1 MCKWLFGFCGITWEN
16 ITEIGRGGA
25 CVPARVA
32 PQGRIHRSYPAHN
45 AFFWYGNI
53 AVRTFGRA
61 RRRCPYVFW
70 NVPAG
75 LIVHQG
81 ADVLAVHHAFEVAI
95 DVHVEHIDGQVVLLA
110 HGGGGEVHHF

>member
-1 MCKWLFGFCGITWEN
+1 MGAGVRDAFPPPMCVGSC
-16 ITEIGRGGA
+16 
-25 CVPARVA
+25 
-32 PQGRIHRSYPAHN
+32 IHSFA
-45 AFFWYGNI
+45 YGN
-53 AVRTFGRA
+53 AAARTFGRA
-61 RRRCPYVFW
+61 HRHRPYVFW

-95 DVHVEHIDGQVVLLA
+95 DVHVEHIDGQVVFLA